1 MLHDCI
7 HLQILCHNFKP
18 KPTKNRQNLS
28 IRRIC
33 ATLYVSL
40 KSAKPLETVQ
50 EHRNS
55 STIQKTLNSIN
66 YFNSLLTMTSKKV
79 TPRTPTIAGKMMGNR
94 HFQPGANNKYHALQN
109 PETQPHGEF
118 YMGTA
123 LAFPNLTQTLIS
135 CHFSQFKQP
144 MIASNMT
151 ITNPAPGTKMTFF
164 GPPPKPRGYQP
175 PPKSSTMEEAAANLL
190 TDPPNLKRGTD
201 ARSPSNADRVN
212 TTASPAKKLQKQH
225 DAKVM
230 DAKAPSWTDSSIAKI
245 KGFASSVLGSSHGSD
260 DDDHVFNEEERDKA
274 LFTNR
279 KEEENKESKD
289 DNDDDDYED
298 VFEYTEDNLELEED
312 LKEFVDQYFDYYRN
326 ETTTFGDLYK
336 AISNASDGARLS
348 KETKQFVYDYASMT
362 YVYTRKPEENRDDD
376 KDINSMDEVEFVCV
390 VKPAN
395 HANNN
400 NPFEPLSTSSDED
413 YGEFDIDLD
422 KNGVKR
428 TKTKKS
434 KTQAKRDRKAMKS
447 APKQTSTKGK
457 PKPKKLA
464 LIFMM
469 KPKTPVKATSDKND
483 MDIDEENQAPMVKKK
498 NQYYSKSYELRRED

>member
-1 MLHDCI
+1 
-7 HLQILCHNFKP
+7 
-18 KPTKNRQNLS
+18 
-28 IRRIC
+28 
-33 ATLYVSL
+33 
-40 KSAKPLETVQ
+40 
-50 EHRNS
+50 
-55 STIQKTLNSIN
+55 
-66 YFNSLLTMTSKKV
+66 MTSKKV
-79 TPRTPTIAGKMMGNR
+79 TPRTPTIAGKMMGNC

-118 YMGTA
+118 YTGTA

-164 GPPPKPRGYQP
+164 GPPPKPQGYQP

-201 ARSPSNADRVN
+201 ACSPSNADRVN
-212 TTASPAKKLQKQH
+212 TTASLAKKLQKQH

-230 DAKAPSWTDSSIAKI
+230 DAEAPSWTDSSIAKI
-245 KGFASSVLGSSHGSD
+245 KGFASSILGSSHGSD

-274 LFTNR
+274 LFANR

-289 DNDDDDYED
+289 DDDDDDDYED

-376 KDINSMDEVEFVCV
+376 KDINGMDEVEFVCI

-400 NPFEPLSTSSDED
+400 NPFEPLSTSSDEED
-413 YGEFDIDLD
+413 GEFDIDLD
-422 KNGVKR
+422 QNGVKR

-464 LIFMM
+464 PIFTM
-469 KPKTPVKATSDKND
+469 KPKTPVMATSDKND
-483 MDIDEENQAPMVKKK
+483 MDIDEENQAPMVSPDKESQGTPRRNNSNKKQPPPPETGE